1 MKKETYAALMGFF
14 DEHPRYSYALNAT
27 NKVLTNAIY
36 VAYPCLLIWL
46 AWNAL
51 ATDTLL
57 GHGGITFLV
66 ALLVPAASFA
76 LLTVLRRAVNAPRP
90 YEVFGIA
97 PAIKKD
103 TKGKSFPSR
112 HVFSIFVIG
121 MTFCFCCPLTWAG
134 PLVLVM
140 GVLLAAVRV
149 VSGVHFTKDVL
160 AAAALGILC
169 GAVELLLL

>member
-14 DEHPRYSYALNAT
+14 AQHACFARALNLA
-27 NKVLTNAIY
+27 NKALTDTIY

-46 AWNAL
+46 AWSA
-51 ATDTLL
+51 AAAHEPL
-57 GHGGITFLV
+57 GRETVTFLV
-66 ALLVPAASFA
+66 ALLVPGVSFA
-76 LLTVLRRAVNAPRP
+76 ALTVLRRAVNAPRP

-97 PAIKKD
+97 PAIRKD
-103 TKGKSFPSR
+103 TLGKSFPSR

-121 MTFCFCCPLTWAG
+121 MTFLATCPLAWAG

-140 GVLLAAVRV
+140 GVLLAVVRV
-149 VSGVHFTKDVL
+149 ISGVHFTKDVL

-169 GAVELLLL
+169 GALELLLL